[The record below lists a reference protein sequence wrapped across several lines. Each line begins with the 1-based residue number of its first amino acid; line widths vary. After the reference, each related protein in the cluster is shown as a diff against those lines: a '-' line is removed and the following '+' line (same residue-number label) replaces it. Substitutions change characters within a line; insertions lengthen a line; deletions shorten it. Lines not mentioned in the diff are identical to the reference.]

1 MEFYYISHNINYSFT
16 LFSRWKYFNKFHHI
30 NKVLLRIS
38 PYILKSHCLVT
49 TPSLLP
55 VALKLPEDIYC
66 GNGGHLDSESY
77 IPPETVWLDTV
88 TL

>member
-1 MEFYYISHNINYSFT
+1 M
-16 LFSRWKYFNKFHHI
+16 
-30 NKVLLRIS
+30 NKVFLRIT
-38 PYILKSHCLVT
+38 PYIFIITVLLSVT
-49 TPSLLP
+49 TKSPLP
-55 VALKLPEDIYC
+55 PVLKLPEDRYC